1 MEKAVI
7 IDGKSVRFRATALTP
22 RLYRAQTQR
31 DLFLDI
37 AILEQAIN
45 DAAADKKP
53 LSLSALTIFE
63 DVAFTLA
70 KQADSSV
77 PDTADEWLD
86 TFSVFDIYLILPQI
100 IGLWHTNT
108 TTTAKAK
115 KKTRQTIRPNT
126 GSMFMLRCAEL
137 GLSFTDL
144 DTMTVGMVIDMLI
157 ERGNDHEKY
166 PIKATQDDIDSFF
179 GG

>member
-45 DAAADKKP
+45 EAVEKKTS
-53 LSLSALTIFE
+53 LSLSALQIFE
-63 DVAFTLA
+63 DVAFIMA

-115 KKTRQTIRPNT
+115 KK
-126 GSMFMLRCAEL
+126 
-137 GLSFTDL
+137 
-144 DTMTVGMVIDMLI
+144 
-157 ERGNDHEKY
+157 
-166 PIKATQDDIDSFF
+166 QDKQ
-179 GG
+179 